1 MEGQIHGRR
10 LGIVWRFPLMIE
22 KGAAKGE
29 LGGAMAVGHEAKM
42 ADTMEAVGQRVK
54 QEAADELAG
63 LSFMIFVAL
72 FWR

>member
-1 MEGQIHGRR
+1 MEGRIQGRR

-42 ADTMEAVGQRVK
+42 ADTHESR
-54 QEAADELAG
+54 
-63 LSFMIFVAL
+63 
-72 FWR
+72 W

>member
-1 MEGQIHGRR
+1 
-10 LGIVWRFPLMIE
+10 
-22 KGAAKGE
+22 
-29 LGGAMAVGHEAKM
+29 M

-54 QEAADELAG
+54 QEATMNSPG